1 MNMIDDGLHGGDK
14 KKCHDVLINDRQI
27 RLDSDDE
34 TNTACP
40 RRDKRQNKETLN
52 GTPGTTDGS
61 QTYWTLKHDGHVDAI
76 SSGKIIYEEMP
87 ANNKQTDELVL
98 GNVETIRDLRRRNL
112 LDSPKHLLED
122 CQLVDKISG
131 DLSDLFNLRS
141 GIDGDDATFE
151 NQIDTRSEQ
160 DIEGF
165 CKENI
170 CGKCQDPSD
179 VGKRGDL
186 ILFDGFCERCED
198 KMNSP
203 TIEDIGGN
211 LALGYEGS
219 NPGSNDDFCVNDRR
233 NLYVEIENSD
243 EYVVGRCDFIEPYT
257 KEDELR
263 LVKRICSPSA
273 VRTLRPKDPHVYNY
287 ENEILKSYI
296 LLDLCGSLIHELEIS
311 DVLKDKMPRSGTI
324 VRVQN
329 TENPYLESKFKLG
342 HIVSCRSHQFHPP
355 RKKSRYSLIIK
366 DTFSIIGKMQAP
378 IRLHADVLIHGK
390 PDVRVKRSVNDEQDR
405 REEAR
410 TPVVTFEKRDSHLK
424 NINSTFLSENGSN
437 LVLHNEQ
444 NGITPFMDIELIEAQ
459 DAGTR
464 GLKITANIDNDVAII
479 VHIRLTKKRLVREFK
494 MTSEGNSSLKKNVRA
509 LFGDESDKLGESE
522 SNKLRNEDKTHF
534 SAELKIK
541 MRDNSAQ
548 NDKSLQTRPI
558 RDDEKGQNTVLDFD
572 LLFCSRGLETELR
585 RNRLI
590 TINET
595 RRPQLMNIQ
604 NNDPCMR
611 LKDAQQE
618 YDSNNRGHQPEPPPD
633 GKNETEQDPTYENVD
648 IVMRPKPP
656 HLYPY
661 LGRNE
666 SMYHFTEQI
675 ITDESSNLQWKN
687 MAVRAPRWDGVRPEE
702 YPENYHDLLSYSC
715 ITKHP
720 GIEQYYVS
728 YWTGILECDQCYRRD
743 HYSIAEMVG
752 RVDTV
757 HMIVPRNSIYC
768 ECERCGTRILVERPV
783 IRCGMCSDQYFPNLI
798 LINVRQQREGNAH
811 LQAREM
817 NGDDS
822 DIEVISESDKGSDSE
837 SGDQA
842 DPEDLSINPRERFR
856 QEMEQSNPI
865 YDRQ

>member
-14 KKCHDVLINDRQI
+14 KKCHDVWINDRQI

-40 RRDKRQNKETLN
+40 RRDKRQNRETLN

-61 QTYWTLKHDGHVDAI
+61 QTDWTLKHDGHVDAI

-160 DIEGF
+160 DIEVF

-186 ILFDGFCERCED
+186 ILFDRFCERCED

-203 TIEDIGGN
+203 MIEDIGGN
-211 LALGYEGS
+211 SALGYEES
-219 NPGSNDDFCVNDRR
+219 NHGSNDDFSVNDRG

-243 EYVVGRCDFIEPYT
+243 EYVVGKCDFIESYT
-257 KEDELR
+257 KKDELR
-263 LVKRICSPSA
+263 SVKRIRSPSA
-273 VRTLRPKDPHVYNY
+273 VRILRPQDPCVYNY
-287 ENEILKSYI
+287 ENEIFNSYI
-296 LLDLCGSLIHELEIS
+296 LLDLCGRLLHELEVS
-311 DVLKDKMPRSGTI
+311 HTWKEKMPRSGTI

-329 TENPYLESKFKLG
+329 TENPYLESKLKLG
-342 HIVSCRSHQFHPP
+342 HIVSRRSHQFHPP
-355 RKKSRYSLIIK
+355 RKKSRYLLIIK

-378 IRLHADVLIHGK
+378 IRLHADILIHGK
-390 PDVRVKRSVNDEQDR
+390 SDVRVKRSVNDEQDGR
-405 REEAR
+405 GEAK
-410 TPVVTFEKRDSHLK
+410 TPVVTFEERDSYLK
-424 NINSTFLSENGSN
+424 NINSTCLSENGNN
-437 LVLHNEQ
+437 LILHDEQ

-464 GLKITANIDNDVAII
+464 GLKVTANIDNDVAII
-479 VHIRLTKKRLVREFK
+479 VHIRLTKKGLVREFQ
-494 MTSEGNSSLKKNVRA
+494 MTSEKNSSLKKNVRA

-558 RDDEKGQNTVLDFD
+558 KDDEKGENTVLDFD
-572 LLFCSRGLETELR
+572 ILFCSRGLETELR

-595 RRPQLMNIQ
+595 RGPQLMNIQ
-604 NNDPCMR
+604 NND
-611 LKDAQQE
+611 
-618 YDSNNRGHQPEPPPD
+618 
-633 GKNETEQDPTYENVD
+633 
-648 IVMRPKPP
+648 
-656 HLYPY
+656 
-661 LGRNE
+661 
-666 SMYHFTEQI
+666 
-675 ITDESSNLQWKN
+675 
-687 MAVRAPRWDGVRPEE
+687 
-702 YPENYHDLLSYSC
+702 SC
-715 ITKHP
+715 
-720 GIEQYYVS
+720 G
-728 YWTGILECDQCYRRD
+728 
-743 HYSIAEMVG
+743 
-752 RVDTV
+752 
-757 HMIVPRNSIYC
+757 
-768 ECERCGTRILVERPV
+768 
-783 IRCGMCSDQYFPNLI
+783 YF
-798 LINVRQQREGNAH
+798 
-811 LQAREM
+811 
-817 NGDDS
+817 S
-822 DIEVISESDKGSDSE
+822 
-837 SGDQA
+837 
-842 DPEDLSINPRERFR
+842 
-856 QEMEQSNPI
+856 
-865 YDRQ
+865 